1 MSTSSLTIDG
11 KRFVV
16 LPENEYERMR
26 ELARELTDSGGPPLP
41 KPDAKGNVPAAE
53 YARASLARK
62 LIRDRRRAGLT
73 QVELAR
79 RSGVRSETICRIEK
93 GKSLPDT
100 ATFQRIHRALERAE
114 REAAEE

>member
-1 MSTSSLTIDG
+1 MSTASLTIDG

-16 LPENEYERMR
+16 VPENEYERMR
-26 ELARELTDSGGPPLP
+26 ELARELADSGGPPLP
-41 KPDAKGNVPAAE
+41 EPDAKGNVPAGE

-73 QVELAR
+73 QADLAR
-79 RSGVRSETICRIEK
+79 RSGIRPETLCRIEK
-93 GKSLPDT
+93 GKSLPDA

-114 REAAEE
+114 RDAAD

>member
-1 MSTSSLTIDG
+1 MSTASLTIDG

-16 LPENEYERMR
+16 VPENEYERIC
-26 ELARELTDSGGPPLP
+26 ELAREVRDSAGPPLP
-41 KPDAKGNVPAAE
+41 EPDAKGNVPAAE

-73 QVELAR
+73 QIELAR
-79 RSGVRSETICRIEK
+79 RSGIRAETLCRIEK

-100 ATFQRIHRALERAE
+100 ATFQRIHRALEKAE
-114 REAAEE
+114 RESE